1 MEYPSTVQWRFNWE
15 CRFQWGYCVFS
26 NGSGVLNG
34 RRFSGN
40 QHEVNGGAA
49 SRQLSDFLIRQRR
62 EQQPCRPFCIC
73 LTRLLIFLSFLPS
86 FLPSFFLSFFLRV
99 VSVSVTVVVFIVEGK
114 PLQCPFIE
122 SLLTWPLALESP
134 SRKLE
139 CWSNDHNHLLLLL
152 FLLLGSVN
160 YV

>member
-86 FLPSFFLSFFLRV
+86 FLPSVLLSFFLSSCCFCFCYCCCFYRWGKAIAMSIYRKFIDMAARIGITEQKTRMLIEWPQSFVAVAVPASRV
-99 VSVSVTVVVFIVEGK
+99 
-114 PLQCPFIE
+114 C
-122 SLLTWPLALESP
+122 
-134 SRKLE
+134 
-139 CWSNDHNHLLLLL
+139 
-152 FLLLGSVN
+152 
-160 YV
+160 